1 MPHSLASMLLLLA
14 SAAAQKPQLAQTP
27 PMGWMSWETFRCE
40 IDCAVHPDACINER
54 LYKQMA
60 DALKTD
66 GYVAAGYKTI
76 SIDDCWESGTP
87 GVLRR
92 PGEQLTMNATRFPSG
107 PKSLADYI
115 HARGAKFGIYSD
127 EGTQTCQ
134 GYYGSQ
140 GYEDLDAKT
149 FASWGVDYL
158 KLDGCNNDAQGFATG
173 YPAMGRALQKSGR
186 DIVYSCSWPAYIGDD
201 ESLKPYD
208 AMSDAGCHLWR
219 NWHDVQCDWA
229 SVRTIMNH
237 WGNNSV
243 ALEKA
248 AGPGRWNDP
257 AIPPRLNHISRFLRV
272 TDRFRTGHVTGWQR
286 LRDRRRGDDAVRDL
300 VNSSRA
306 VDHGQRPTPSLR
318 AHEEAAPEPRD
329 HRDRSG

>member
-27 PMGWMSWETFRCE
+27 PMGWMSWQAFRCE
-40 IDCAVHPDACINER
+40 VDCAKNPDACINER

-76 SIDDCWESGTP
+76 SIDDCWESGIP

-92 PGEQLTMNATRFPSG
+92 PGEPLQMNATRFPSG
-107 PKSLADYI
+107 PKALAEYI

-127 EGTQTCQ
+127 EGTKTCQ

-140 GYEDLDAKT
+140 GFEDIDART

-158 KLDGCNNDAQGFATG
+158 KLDGCNNDAKGFATG

-208 AMSDAGCHLWR
+208 AMAAAGCHLWR
-219 NWHDVQCDWA
+219 NWHDVQCEWS

-237 WGNNSV
+237 WGNNSA

-257 AIPPRLNHISRFLRV
+257 ARPR
-272 TDRFRTGHVTGWQR
+272 
-286 LRDRRRGDDAVRDL
+286 A
-300 VNSSRA
+300 
-306 VDHGQRPTPSLR
+306 
-318 AHEEAAPEPRD
+318 
-329 HRDRSG
+329 

>member
-1 MPHSLASMLLLLA
+1 
-14 SAAAQKPQLAQTP
+14 
-27 PMGWMSWETFRCE
+27 MGWMSWEVFRCE
-40 IDCAVHPDACINER
+40 TDCSAHPDACINER
-54 LYKQMA
+54 LYKEMA
-60 DALKTD
+60 DALQTD

-92 PGEQLTMNATRFPSG
+92 PGEPLQMNASRFPSG
-107 PKSLADYI
+107 PKALADYI

-134 GYYGSQ
+134 GYYGSR
-140 GYEDLDAKT
+140 GYEDLDART
-149 FASWGVDYL
+149 FASWGVGVRCPDAAYRFYGVDALITQVDYL

-201 ESLKPYD
+201 EGAKPYD
-208 AMSDAGCHLWR
+208 AMADAGCHLWR
-219 NWHDVQCDWA
+219 NWHDVQCEWS

-257 AIPPRLNHISRFLRV
+257 ARPR
-272 TDRFRTGHVTGWQR
+272 
-286 LRDRRRGDDAVRDL
+286 A
-300 VNSSRA
+300 
-306 VDHGQRPTPSLR
+306 
-318 AHEEAAPEPRD
+318 
-329 HRDRSG
+329 

>member
-1 MPHSLASMLLLLA
+1 MERSLLLLLA
-14 SAAAQKPQLAQTP
+14 SAAAQKPPLAMTP
-27 PMGWMSWETFRCE
+27 PMGWMSWEVFRCE
-40 IDCAVHPDACINER
+40 VDCVAHPDACINER

-60 DALKTD
+60 NVMQTD
-66 GYVAAGYKTI
+66 GYIAAGYKTI
-76 SIDDCWESGTP
+76 SIDDCWESGIP

-92 PGEQLTMNATRFPSG
+92 PGEPLQMNATRFPSG
-107 PKSLADYI
+107 PKALAEYI

-149 FASWGVDYL
+149 FAAWGVDYL
-158 KLDGCNNDAQGFATG
+158 KLDGCNNDAKGFATG

-201 ESLKPYD
+201 EAAKPYD

-219 NWHDVQCDWA
+219 NWHDVQCEWS

-257 AIPPRLNHISRFLRV
+257 A
-272 TDRFRTGHVTGWQR
+272 RT
-286 LRDRRRGDDAVRDL
+286 
-300 VNSSRA
+300 RA
-306 VDHGQRPTPSLR
+306 
-318 AHEEAAPEPRD
+318 
-329 HRDRSG
+329 